1 MKRIPLAKKFCYR
14 FMFVQSLIVLMIH
27 APVKAQKVQVGFNA
41 GINKTIFRKSASSF
55 GNSKFFSIPMQGIV
69 FSIPMYLKLSPYF
82 ALKTGV
88 NYQLK
93 RFRVEQRDFDID
105 GLRGNIHYGVGYNV
119 GEFPILLSFK
129 PLNGKKYR
137 LEYSTGCVLTYNS
150 PVSNTSGSGI
160 TESEQ
165 NASISVTAPVESWES
180 SFSPDLYVG
189 ISLTKFTSNVR
200 NYQLTLSYQHGMA
213 QLAESGF
220 TTEITSGSITKK
232 ENVVLRPLIS
242 GITFTY
248 TYFPKFFLF
257 GK

>member
-1 MKRIPLAKKFCYR
+1 M
-14 FMFVQSLIVLMIH
+14 IVLMLL
-27 APVKAQKVQVGFNA
+27 APNTTVKAQKIQVGFNA

-55 GNSKFFSIPMQGIV
+55 GDSKFFAIPMQGIV

-93 RFRVEQRDFDID
+93 RYRVEQRDFDIE
-105 GLRGNIHYGVGYNV
+105 GLKGNIYYGAGYNV
-119 GEFPILLSFK
+119 GELPILLSFK

-150 PVSNTSGSGI
+150 PVSITSGSGI

-165 NASISVTAPVESWES
+165 TTSIRMTSPVESWES

-189 ISLTKFTSNVR
+189 ISLSKFTSNFR

-213 QLAESGF
+213 QLAESDF
-220 TTEITSGSITKK
+220 TTEIVSGSITKK
-232 ENVVLRPLIS
+232 ENVVLRPLFS

-248 TYFPKFFLF
+248 TYFPKFLLF